1 MATTINSDKSETI
14 VGTGTKIFTSTRTT
28 YSADANGKIDPKSVK
43 HELIY
48 YDAPLSPG
56 VVAATSTETSSD
68 WTFANKPLSNNPYLG
83 ADAQKSLKEG
93 ALKNTTQQ
101 QIKTAATKGKV
112 SEEQQKALST
122 KQVNTATTGNI
133 DDIQSSTSKDLAN
146 ERGGTRNNF
155 SLILKYPENLQAE
168 FQDVIK
174 FNMVKYSPKNFASS
188 ESSGFGFSSRI
199 QAGFKDEEGNTRN
212 IIGTVT
218 LPIPGGISDG
228 NLVDWGSQSMNALQI
243 EAAKI
248 ALETINGGGK
258 EGADAAVDS
267 LDKFKKNIG
276 DARLGLSNYF
286 AESAVGNTG
295 QLLARTQGAVTN
307 PNMELL
313 FNGPQLRPFNFTFR
327 LSPRSKKEAESVR
340 GIIRF
345 FKQGMSPIR
354 TQSNLF
360 LKAPHTF
367 QIQYLHIGKEHK
379 FINKIKECALLSF
392 VVNYTPEGNYATFT
406 DGAMVSYEIQMQFTE
421 LEPIFNDDYGLGTGS
436 GGPDTEI
443 GY

>member
-1 MATTINSDKSETI
+1 MATTINSDKSETK
-14 VGTGTKIFTSTRTT
+14 VGTSETKIFTSTRTT
-28 YSADANGKIDPKSVK
+28 YSADTNGKIDPKSVK

-56 VVAATSTETSSD
+56 IVAATSTGTSND

-101 QIKTAATKGKV
+101 QIKTAATKAKV

-122 KQVNTATTGNI
+122 KQVNTATTNNI
-133 DDIQSSTSKDLAN
+133 DDIQSTTKQDLGN
-146 ERGGTRNNF
+146 ERGGTRDKF
-155 SLILKYPENLQAE
+155 PILQYPEKLQIE
-168 FQDVIK
+168 KQDVIQ
-174 FNMVKYSPKNFASS
+174 FSMVKYSPKDFASS
-188 ESSGFGFSSRI
+188 GGSSFGFSSRI
-199 QAGFKDEEGNTRN
+199 KAGNKGRN

-228 NLVDWGSQSMNALQI
+228 NLVDWGSQSMNALEI

-248 ALETINGGGK
+248 ALAGINGGGK
-258 EGADAAVDS
+258 EGADAANDG
-267 LDKFKKNIG
+267 LDALQKNLG
-276 DARLGLSNYF
+276 DAKKGLSVYF
-286 AESAVGNTG
+286 AQAATG
-295 QLLARTQGAVTN
+295 VTGLLSRTQGAVTN

-313 FNGPQLRPFNFTFR
+313 FNGPQLRPFSFTFK

-340 GIIRF
+340 SIIRF

-367 QIQYLHIGKEHK
+367 QIQYLHKKEEHK

-421 LEPIFNDDYGLGTGS
+421 LEPIFNDDYSTVDGNN
-436 GGPDTEI
+436 DTFI

>member
-1 MATTINSDKSETI
+1 MADRPTVNGWNNINSNKPEEYSSEFT
-14 VGTGTKIFTSTRTT
+14 VDGNRYANVTNVTTGQRQLYFVQPLTNARGLLTTTNADGTVTKGG
-28 YSADANGKIDPKSVK
+28 N
-43 HELIY
+43 
-48 YDAPLSPG
+48 YDNFVQFQGLTKLQNA
-56 VVAATSTETSSD
+56 EK
-68 WTFANKPLSNNPYLG
+68 ANK
-83 ADAQKSLKEG
+83 
-93 ALKNTTQQ
+93 QQ
-101 QIKTAATKGKV
+101 STKL
-112 SEEQQKALST
+112 LST
-122 KQVNTATTGNI
+122 PGLSTGNELAKIKDSKEFKSSLANVGTTGNI
-133 DDIQSSTSKDLAN
+133 DDIQSSTSKDLGN
-146 ERGGTRNNF
+146 QKDGTRDKF
-155 SLILKYPENLQAE
+155 PILQYPEKLQIYK
-168 FQDVIK
+168 QDVIK

-188 ESSGFGFSSRI
+188 ENSGFGFSSRI
-199 QAGFKDEEGNTRN
+199 RAGSKDEAGNIRN

-258 EGADAAVDS
+258 EGADAAITGLS
-267 LDKFKKNIG
+267 NFKKNIG

-313 FNGPQLRPFNFTFR
+313 FNGPQLRPFNFTFK
-327 LSPRSKKEAESVR
+327 LSPRSKKESESIR
-340 GIIRF
+340 SIIRF

-354 TQSNLF
+354 TKSNLF

-367 QIQYLHIGKEHK
+367 QIQYLHKNEEHK

-392 VVNYTPEGNYATFT
+392 VVNYTPESNYATFT

-421 LEPIFNDDYGLGTGS
+421 LEPIFNDDYENAENA
-436 GGPDTEI
+436 PDTEI

>member
-28 YSADANGKIDPKSVK
+28 YSTDANGKIDPKSVK

-56 VVAATSTETSSD
+56 IVAATSTGTSND

-83 ADAQKSLKEG
+83 VDAQKSLKEG

-112 SEEQQKALST
+112 SKEQQKTLST
-122 KQVNTATTGNI
+122 KQVNTATTNNI
-133 DDIQSSTSKDLAN
+133 DDIQSSTSKDIAN
-146 ERGGTRNNF
+146 EQKQTRNNF
-155 SLILKYPENLQAE
+155 SLTLKYPENLQAE

-188 ESSGFGFSSRI
+188 GGSSFGFSSRI
-199 QAGFKDEEGNTRN
+199 QAGNKGRD

-228 NLVDWGSQSMNALQI
+228 NLVDWGSQSMNALEI

-248 ALETINGGGK
+248 ALAGINGGGK
-258 EGADAAVDS
+258 EGADAANDG
-267 LDKFKKNIG
+267 LTALQNNLG
-276 DARLGLSNYF
+276 DAKKGLSVYF
-286 AESAVGNTG
+286 AQAATG
-295 QLLARTQGAVTN
+295 VTGLLARTQGAVTN

-313 FNGPQLRPFNFTFR
+313 FNGPQLRPFSFTFK

-340 GIIRF
+340 SIIRF

-354 TQSNLF
+354 TESNLF

-367 QIQYLHIGKEHK
+367 QIQYLHKKKEHK

-392 VVNYTPEGNYATFT
+392 AVNYTPESNYATFT

-421 LEPIFNDDYGLGTGS
+421 LEPIFNDDYSTLDGNA
-436 GGPDTEI
+436 DTQI

>member
-1 MATTINSDKSETI
+1 MADRPTVNGWNNINSNKPEEYSSEFTVDGNRYANVTNVTTGQRQLYFVQPLTNARGNPI
-14 VGTGTKIFTSTRTT
+14 TTTNADGTVTKGGNYDNF
-28 YSADANGKIDPKSVK
+28 VK
-43 HELIY
+43 FQGLTKLQNAEK
-48 YDAPLSPG
+48 
-56 VVAATSTETSSD
+56 
-68 WTFANKPLSNNPYLG
+68 ANK
-83 ADAQKSLKEG
+83 
-93 ALKNTTQQ
+93 QQ
-101 QIKTAATKGKV
+101 STKL
-112 SEEQQKALST
+112 LST
-122 KQVNTATTGNI
+122 PEISTKDELAKIKDSKEFKSSLANVGTTGNI
-133 DDIQSSTSKDLAN
+133 DDIQSSTSKDLGN
-146 ERGGTRNNF
+146 QKDGTRDKF
-155 SLILKYPENLQAE
+155 PILQYPEKLQIDK
-168 FQDVIK
+168 QDVIK

-199 QAGFKDEEGNTRN
+199 QAGSKDEAGNTRN

-243 EAAKI
+243 EAAKV

-258 EGADAAVDS
+258 EGADAAITG
-267 LDKFKKNIG
+267 LENFKKNIG
-276 DARLGLSNYF
+276 EARTGLSNYF

-295 QLLARTQGAVTN
+295 QLLARTQGAITN

-313 FNGPQLRPFNFTFR
+313 FNGPQLRPFNFTFK
-327 LSPRSKKEAESVR
+327 LSPRSKKEAESIR
-340 GIIRF
+340 SIIRF

-354 TQSNLF
+354 TKSNLF

-367 QIQYLHIGKEHK
+367 QIQYLHKKEEHK
-379 FINKIKECALLSF
+379 FINKIKECALQSF

-421 LEPIFNDDYGLGTGS
+421 LEPIFNDDYSTVDGNN
-436 GGPDTEI
+436 DTYI